1 MVQWLCWNR
10 FRGKLIKHLCKYCK
24 DVFLQTEWKSFYFV
38 GKWSSLFYSLF
49 SYHSCK
55 IGKEKRISRS
65 FFWLMSAIVV
75 MMEDKKN
82 THPVMSHLEGP
93 CTPVTYI
100 HQINT
105 IALVYISPGL
115 FLEILQVLCYT
126 SHGNYLEQ
134 NNKDLSYL
142 QASGS
147 FIIFGIIFYW
157 LYSFLIS
164 ASWGRVLG
172 ASYTCLL

>member
-1 MVQWLCWNR
+1 MC
-10 FRGKLIKHLCKYCK
+10 
-24 DVFLQTEWKSFYFV
+24 
-38 GKWSSLFYSLF
+38 
-49 SYHSCK
+49 SCK
-55 IGKEKRISRS
+55 PSENLFILLANEAPCFTVYFLTTAVKQEKKNDFQI
-65 FFWLMSAIVV
+65 FFLNDVS
-75 MMEDKKN
+75 DSSNDGRQKN

-115 FLEILQVLCYT
+115 FLEILQVLCFT
-126 SHGNYLEQ
+126 SHGNYFEQ

-157 LYSFLIS
+157 SYSFLIS
-164 ASWGRVLG
+164 AS
-172 ASYTCLL
+172 

>member
-65 FFWLMSAIVV
+65 FFWMMSAIVV
-75 MMEDKKN
+75 MMEDQKKY
-82 THPVMSHLEGP
+82 PS
-93 CTPVTYI
+93 
-100 HQINT
+100 
-105 IALVYISPGL
+105 
-115 FLEILQVLCYT
+115 CY
-126 SHGNYLEQ
+126 E
-134 NNKDLSYL
+134 
-142 QASGS
+142 S
-147 FIIFGIIFYW
+147 FGRSLHACY
-157 LYSFLIS
+157 LYSS
-164 ASWGRVLG
+164 NQYYS
-172 ASYTCLL
+172 TCLYLSWLIFRDIASIVLYLPWQLFWTK